1 MSDWYVF
8 ISQLSAALQG
18 PIGNLSGDTGIPF
31 LSAFLLGVVGSVAP
45 CQLSANLATLSYVSR
60 QGQRPRLAAFTVG
73 AYLAGKIIVYSVI
86 GLAVLLLGRTM
97 VSTASV
103 PFFAV
108 ARKAMGPALL
118 LSGLLMAGVIRLPF
132 SFGEGLSQRLAR
144 RGRNGGA
151 SGAFLLGMGFS
162 LAFCPT
168 LFVLFF
174 VLLMPMSMATAGG
187 FVFPGFFAVGT
198 ALPLIILGPLISL
211 GTLGGKG
218 LAGRARKV
226 DKVLRIVMGVVFIL
240 AGINEIINYW
250 LA

>member
-8 ISQLSAALQG
+8 ISQLSAAVQG
-18 PIGNLSGDTGIPF
+18 PIGSLSGDTGIPF
-31 LSAFLLGVVGSVAP
+31 LSAFLLGIVGSVAP

-60 QGQRPRLAAFTVG
+60 HGRRPQATALTIG
-73 AYLAGKIIVYSVI
+73 AYLAGKIIVYSAI
-86 GLAVLLLGRTM
+86 GLAVLLLGRTV

-108 ARKAMGPALL
+108 TRKAMGPALL

-132 SFGEGLSQRLAR
+132 SLGDELSQRLAR

-174 VLLMPMSMATAGG
+174 VLLMPMSIGAAGG
-187 FVFPGFFAVGT
+187 FIFPGFFAVGT
-198 ALPLIILGPLISL
+198 ALPLLILGPLISL
-211 GTLGGKG
+211 GTMGSKG
-218 LAGRARKV
+218 LAGQARKV
-226 DKVLRIVMGVVFIL
+226 DKVLRMVMGAVFIL
-240 AGINEIINYW
+240 VGINEIINYW